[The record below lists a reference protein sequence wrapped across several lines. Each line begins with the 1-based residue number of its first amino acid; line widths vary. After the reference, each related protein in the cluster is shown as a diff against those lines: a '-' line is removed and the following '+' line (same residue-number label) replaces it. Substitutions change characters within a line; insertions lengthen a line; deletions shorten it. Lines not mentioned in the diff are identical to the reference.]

1 MELENDVGIGI
12 TQSKNTLA
20 RDKPLTKRV
29 SKRHT
34 KLIENLE
41 EEAKS
46 EESSSDY
53 EPSNASDVEE
63 EFEADE
69 HHQIHDLTL
78 HNWQEQFPMLEQWTP
93 EADKLAKKRKTMASQ
108 SNLTRPPTIGRKQK
122 VQVKETTKVAAYERV
137 LQFPGQSFYAHAY
150 RTSPWLH

>member
-29 SKRHT
+29 SKQHT

-69 HHQIHDLTL
+69 HHPIHDLTL
-78 HNWQEQFPMLEQWTP
+78 HNWQE
-93 EADKLAKKRKTMASQ
+93 
-108 SNLTRPPTIGRKQK
+108 
-122 VQVKETTKVAAYERV
+122 
-137 LQFPGQSFYAHAY
+137 
-150 RTSPWLH
+150 